1 MQLSKEEED
10 ALDGKYGD
18 ALAVAYRILFAIGNA
33 MDADRLVPVRWAHI
47 SGVNYNTIGDA
58 GLAFLERISKDALA
72 NNVKAKVMSTLNPMG
87 YDPVKGYDDDRFVER
102 QERIRKAYEA
112 MGIIGSYTC
121 IPYEVFPIPARGEHV
136 SFAESNAAIYA
147 NSMLGLVTNKESALS
162 ALASALT
169 GKTPYSG
176 LRVEEAR
183 TARTMIDVK
192 HDIKDEVDAA
202 LLGYFAGKINEQC
215 ISFRFSSVH
224 DKGSASSIGVDGRA
238 RINAKAL
245 CSALGTS
252 GSAGMFII
260 TEAATAYSTDDGT
273 KHRIEYTTRDAIM
286 VKDELSDEDDGDA
299 IVFGSPQLGLNELG
313 MLAGML
319 KGKRFK
325 KRCLL
330 FCARCVYEEAKRIG
344 YMDAIEHAGAEVY
357 SDCCSCLTPL
367 ISRDEVDSV
376 ITNSVK
382 AAYYLKNWNRV
393 GVCLKSMRAIVR
405 DECYDV

>member
-1 MQLSKEEED
+1 MQLSREEDD
-10 ALDGKYGD
+10 ALDGKYGE
-18 ALAVAYRILFAIGNA
+18 ALATAYRILLAIGNA

-58 GLAFLERISKDALA
+58 GLAFLEEMSRDALA
-72 NNVKAKVMSTLNPMG
+72 SNVKARVTSTLNPMG
-87 YDPVKGYDDDRFVER
+87 YDPVKGYHDDRFVER

-121 IPYEVFPIPARGEHV
+121 IPYEVFPIPSRGEHV

-169 GKTPYSG
+169 GKAPYSG
-176 LRVEEAR
+176 LRAEEAR
-183 TARTMIDVK
+183 IAHTVIDVK
-192 HDIKDEVDAA
+192 HEVNDELDAA
-202 LLGYFAGKINEQC
+202 LLGYFAGRVNEQC
-215 ISFRFSSVH
+215 ISFRFSSGLE
-224 DKGSASSIGVDGRA
+224 GSSPIGTDGRA

-252 GSAGMFII
+252 GSAGMFLV
-260 TEAATAYSTDDGT
+260 TDSAASDDDDA
-273 KHRIEYTTRDAIM
+273 KHRIEYTARDASM
-286 VKDELSDEDDGDA
+286 VKDELSDEDEGDA
-299 IVFGSPQLGLNELG
+299 IVYGSPQLGLNELW
-313 MLAGML
+313 MLANML
-319 KGKRFK
+319 EGKKFR

-330 FCARCVYEEAKRIG
+330 FCARHVYEEARRIG
-344 YMDAIEHAGAEVY
+344 YISVIEHAGAEVY
-357 SDCCSCLTPL
+357 ADCCSCLTPL

-393 GVCLKSMRAIVR
+393 GVCLKSMKEIVR
-405 DECYDV
+405 DECL

>member
-1 MQLSKEEED
+1 MDMQLSREEED

-18 ALAVAYRILFAIGNA
+18 ALAVAYRILLAIGNA

-58 GLAFLERISKDALA
+58 GLAFLERISMDAVA
-72 NNVKAKVMSTLNPMG
+72 NNIKAKVTSTLNPMG

-121 IPYEVFPIPARGEHV
+121 IPYEVFPIPARGAHV

-169 GKTPYSG
+169 GKAPYSA

-183 TARTMIDVK
+183 TAHTMIDVK

-202 LLGYFAGKINEQC
+202 LLGYFAGKVNEQC
-215 ISFRFSSVH
+215 ISFRFRSGLVE
-224 DKGSASSIGVDGRA
+224 GSPIGVDGRA

-260 TEAATAYSTDDGT
+260 NDVNSATHDDA
-273 KHRIEYTTRDAIM
+273 KYRRRIEYTSRDAMM
-286 VKDELSDEDDGDA
+286 VKDELSDEDDGNA

-313 MLAGML
+313 MLANML

-344 YMDAIEHAGAEVY
+344 YISPIERAGAEVY

-393 GVCLKSMRAIVR
+393 GVCLKSMREIVR